1 MTTVFPG
8 NATMPVTLDLQAGHC
23 TLIITGKFTFEVH
36 REFRQYSEQALE
48 HPECRQLDMD
58 LSGVEY
64 LDSSALGMLLL
75 VKEKA
80 AALGK
85 RVRLKGASGTTLQI
99 LQAVKFQEMFEF
111 A

>member
-1 MTTVFPG
+1 MS
-8 NATMPVTLDLQAGHC
+8 VTLSLLSGTG
-23 TLIITGKFTFEVH
+23 TLAISGRFTFEIH
-36 REFRQYSEQALE
+36 RELRKLSEQALDD
-48 HPECRQLDMD
+48 PECARLDMD
-58 LSGVEY
+58 LSGVAY

-85 RVRLKGASGTTLQI
+85 SVRLKGAHGHTLQI
-99 LQAVKFQEMFEF
+99 LQTVKFDSMFEL